1 MDFETKIS
9 RMKVLIARI
18 RTADTAYYRDDTPIL
33 TDREYDQLVDELK
46 ELESETGLILS
57 GSPTQTVPG
66 EIL

>member
-1 MDFETKIS
+1 MNFETKTS
-9 RMKVLIARI
+9 RMKALIARI
-18 RTADTAYYRDDTPIL
+18 RAADTAYYRDDAPIM

-57 GSPTQTVPG
+57 ASPTQTVPG